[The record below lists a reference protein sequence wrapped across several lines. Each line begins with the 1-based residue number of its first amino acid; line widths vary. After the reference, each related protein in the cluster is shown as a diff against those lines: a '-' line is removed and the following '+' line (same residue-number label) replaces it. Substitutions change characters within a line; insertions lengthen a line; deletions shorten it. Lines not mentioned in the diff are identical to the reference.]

1 MMGLSWSEAHCNV
14 CGGDFG
20 THTPACKELRDRLT
34 QLEQQNNTL
43 IIQASENEILIH
55 GMQEGTLI
63 PQLEA
68 ENERLKARQV
78 EILVSIYKRG
88 YHVSASV
95 AVADY
100 CDEVLDKSGALLGL
114 VREAAASMPPPA
126 YLEKWKINK

>member
-1 MMGLSWSEAHCNV
+1 MRIDASHE
-14 CGGDFG
+14 FG
-20 THTPACKELRDRLT
+20 TETWEQRARACAAELEEAKGNITALM
-34 QLEQQNNTL
+34 LQNETL
-43 IIQASENEILIH
+43 IIQAGELEIKIQ

-126 YLEKWKINK
+126 YLEKWRINK